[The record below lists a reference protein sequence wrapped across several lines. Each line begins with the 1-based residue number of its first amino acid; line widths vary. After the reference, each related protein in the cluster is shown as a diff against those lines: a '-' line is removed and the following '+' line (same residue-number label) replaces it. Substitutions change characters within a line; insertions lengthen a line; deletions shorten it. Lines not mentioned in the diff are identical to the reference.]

1 MDILQGI
8 AQMICIC
15 DNVLPE
21 RCLDMLQ
28 HNIAECAAENE

>member
-28 HNIAECAAENE
+28 HNSAEYAAEYE